1 MKRGYEMTR
10 KNKKQLE
17 VKEKKAFVHP
27 YTKEK
32 HLKLLEIVRRNKE
45 GPLERN
51 GSLFYFCL
59 FMLSIGFGIAAP
71 FIYKHGLDRIRTE
84 EETLKAI
91 LLTFFSFVGFC
102 LVGGLAIIFLYEDFE
117 LFIKRKAARKVRHLF
132 PKFSSKSCLKLF
144 EKCSEDAKE
153 PFSYDGELLYEM
165 FKSRYED
172 AAFDMA
178 AEEIFRIESRKKI
191 QEFIAEKKKM
201 FKKLPEI
208 LKKTSEIIIEKKRA
222 VQGLPEHFL
231 KEREKRKMQ
240 ELKEIKEQEKAEI
253 ERMEKYLEKNSIDL
267 RLDLRK
273 ETENERI

>member
-1 MKRGYEMTR
+1 MTR
-10 KNKKQLE
+10 KNKKQLEIE

-27 YTKEK
+27 YTKER

-45 GPLERN
+45 GPAERN
-51 GSLFYFCL
+51 AASFYFCL

-71 FIYKHGLDRIRTE
+71 FIYKHGLDQIRTE
-84 EETLKAI
+84 EEALKAI
-91 LLTFFSFVGFC
+91 LLTLFSFVSFC
-102 LVGGLAIIFLYEDFE
+102 LVGGIIMLLLYEDFE

-132 PKFSSKSCLKLF
+132 PKFSSKSCLKLL

-172 AAFDMA
+172 VTFDMA

-191 QEFIAEKKKM
+191 QEFIAEKKKII
-201 FKKLPEI
+201 KKLPET
-208 LKKTSEIIIEKKRA
+208 LKKTSEIIIEKKRK
-222 VQGLPEHFL
+222 VQGLPEHFF

-240 ELKEIKEQEKAEI
+240 ELKEMKEQEKAEI

>member
-1 MKRGYEMTR
+1 MTR
-10 KNKKQLE
+10 KNKRQLE
-17 VKEKKAFVHP
+17 VREKKAFVHP

-45 GPLERN
+45 GPSERN
-51 GSLFYFCL
+51 ATLFCFCL

-71 FIYKHGLDRIRTE
+71 FIYKHGLDQIRTE
-84 EETLKAI
+84 EEALKAI
-91 LLTFFSFVGFC
+91 LLTFFSFVSFC
-102 LVGGLAIIFLYEDFE
+102 LVGGLAIMFIYEDFE

-132 PKFSSKSCLKLF
+132 PKFSSKSCLKLL

-201 FKKLPEI
+201 VKKLPET
-208 LKKTSEIIIEKKRA
+208 LKKTREIIRKKKRKI
-222 VQGLPEHFL
+222 QGLRENFL

-240 ELKEIKEQEKAEI
+240 ELKEMKEQEKAEI

-273 ETENERI
+273 EMKNEKI

>member
-1 MKRGYEMTR
+1 MRR
-10 KNKKQLE
+10 NKE
-17 VKEKKAFVHP
+17 HTEEKERKAFVHP
-27 YTKEK
+27 YTKER

-45 GPLERN
+45 GPAEIN
-51 GSLFYFCL
+51 AASFYFCL

-71 FIYKHGLDRIRTE
+71 FIYKHGLDQIRTQE
-84 EETLKAI
+84 EALKAI
-91 LLTFFSFVGFC
+91 LLTFFSFIGFC
-102 LVGGLAIIFLYEDFE
+102 LVGGLAIMLLFEDFE

-132 PKFSSKSCLKLF
+132 PKFSSKSCLKLL
-144 EKCSEDAKE
+144 EKCSEDAKG

-178 AEEIFRIESRKKI
+178 VEEIFRIESRKKI

-201 FKKLPEI
+201 FKKLPET

-231 KEREKRKMQ
+231 KESEKRKIQ
-240 ELKEIKEQEKAEI
+240 ELKEIKEQERAEI

>member
-1 MKRGYEMTR
+1 MR

-17 VKEKKAFVHP
+17 LKVKEKKAFVHP

-45 GPLERN
+45 GPSERN
-51 GSLFYFCL
+51 AASFYFCL

-71 FIYKHGLDRIRTE
+71 FIYKHGLDQIRTE
-84 EETLKAI
+84 EEALKAI
-91 LLTFFSFVGFC
+91 LLTLFSFVSFC
-102 LVGGLAIIFLYEDFE
+102 LVGGIIMLLLYEDFE

-132 PKFSSKSCLKLF
+132 PKFSSKSCLKLL

-153 PFSYDGELLYEM
+153 LFSYDGELLYEM

-178 AEEIFRIESRKKI
+178 IEEIFRIESRKKI
-191 QEFIAEKKKM
+191 QEFIAKKKKM
-201 FKKLPEI
+201 FKKLPET
-208 LKKTSEIIIEKKRA
+208 LKKTSEIIIKKKRA

-240 ELKEIKEQEKAEI
+240 ELKEMKEKEKAEI

-273 ETENERI
+273 ETGNEKV